1 MKSSTKNVSTTRRL
15 AIFTL
20 PILGVSLL
28 AGQLA
33 LFAQSRTA
41 TAPRTASS
49 PSTIESTRSVP
60 TLSSDKGVGPGGNAA
75 RANVM
80 AEETASYIGTGRI
93 PIKPGKG
100 ELFTSRGEEA
110 FLVSSV
116 EKLSVSNPGSSQRKI
131 VSVINYKNGSGKS
144 AFYVIDAEVKGDS
157 VVYQLKRDS
166 RVLQSFAAKLIRPTV
181 VKGPGVDPCKQI
193 NKDIAD
199 LIFSLQSAAN
209 QSCETKGACVGYC
222 SNFGA
227 TIAWTIIRVEPKN
240 PKCFRDVGQFTS
252 NFDYGLLVA
261 VDEPPHGPLLN
272 STLWT
277 AVRNDSTLFY

>member
-1 MKSSTKNVSTTRRL
+1 MKSSTKNVSTTLRL
-15 AIFTL
+15 AISTL
-20 PILGVSLL
+20 LILGVSVL
-28 AGQLA
+28 AGQFA
-33 LFAQSRTA
+33 LFAQSKTGA
-41 TAPRTASS
+41 SPRTASS
-49 PSTIESTRSVP
+49 ASTIESNR
-60 TLSSDKGVGPGGNAA
+60 GGIAT

-80 AEETASYIGTGRI
+80 AEETASYIETGRI

-116 EKLSVSNPGSSQRKI
+116 EKLGVSNPGSSQRKI

-209 QSCETKGACVGYC
+209 QSCQTRGACVGYC

-227 TIAWTIIRVEPKN
+227 TTTLTIIKIEPKN

-252 NFDYGLLVA
+252 NFDFGLMVA
-261 VDEPPHGPLLN
+261 VDETPHGPLLN

-277 AVRNDSTLFY
+277 AARNDSTLFY